1 MHVQVDVFRPYII
14 IGTEALSHVF
24 TLKNEV
30 KSVAAKLHYDT
41 RTDHGEDHVKYV
53 FLMPPVPKPK
63 RQTTMTQVR
72 GVSGGWRR
80 SRGRRAKDAAWHGWR
95 CSQQSG
101 SDRTQRS
108 STVGDAAGGARRE
121 WTKKAWGQESIYIL
135 QMIGVR
141 EVVESY
147 AKKNLRE

>member
-1 MHVQVDVFRPYII
+1 MFRLIDAFRLYII
-14 IGTEALSHVF
+14 IGTDALSHVPQEPIIGKIMSNTF
-24 TLKNEV
+24 SE
-30 KSVAAKLHYDT
+30 AQA
-41 RTDHGEDHVKYV
+41 
-53 FLMPPVPKPK
+53 
-63 RQTTMTQVR
+63 R
-72 GVSGGWRR
+72 GVSGGRRR